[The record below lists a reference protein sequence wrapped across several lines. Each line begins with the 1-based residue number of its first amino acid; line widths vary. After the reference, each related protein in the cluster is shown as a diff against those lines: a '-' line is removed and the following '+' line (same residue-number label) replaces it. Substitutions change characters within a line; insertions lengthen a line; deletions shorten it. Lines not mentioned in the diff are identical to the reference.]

1 MNSTSPPLISVWVTT
16 YNHFGFIEKCLDS
29 ILAQETRYS
38 FEICLG
44 EDESTDGT
52 REICREYAARYP
64 NIIRLFLRDRN
75 DPRRARCA
83 GLWLFNF
90 IETFKAC
97 RGKYVALCD
106 GDDFWSDPHK
116 LQKQVDYLKQHP
128 ECSGCFH
135 KIGQVDKKGRII
147 HSDMGYPLRLQE
159 FYSLDY
165 LLRYS
170 NFSPTLSVVFRNH
183 AQVAPEWIKQAPF
196 ADMIVHAGNLQRGDY
211 GFVDEVMG
219 FYRIHGDG
227 LASGT
232 SRLNNTKATIEVHRL
247 IGENFGLM
255 ESSSYHQGIRALK
268 ISCFIENMMGTL
280 LPKKIKK
287 RFDMNIG
294 NKVWSF
300 GRRVYASY
308 YVITQWRAVK
318 FFKSMISRITI

>member
-1 MNSTSPPLISVWVTT
+1 MNDTSHPLISVWVIT
-16 YNHFGFIEKCLDS
+16 YNHADFIEKCLDS
-29 ILAQETRYS
+29 ILGQEIDYP

-75 DPRRARCA
+75 DPRRAGCA
-83 GLWLFNF
+83 GVWQFNF

-106 GDDFWSDPHK
+106 GDDFWSDPYK
-116 LQKQVDYLKQHP
+116 VKKQIEYLERHP

-135 KIGQVDKKGRII
+135 KIGQVSEKGRII
-147 HSDMGYPLRLQE
+147 HADMGYPPHRQD

-170 NFSPTLSVVFRNH
+170 NFSPLLSVVFRNH
-183 AQVAPEWIKQAPF
+183 AQVAPEWIRQAPL
-196 ADMIVHAGNLQRGDY
+196 ADMIVHACNLQRGDY

-219 FYRIHGDG
+219 YYRIHGGG

-232 SRLNNTKATIEVHRL
+232 SRLNIVKATLEVYRL
-247 IGENFGLM
+247 IGQNLRVVERP
-255 ESSSYHQGIRALK
+255 SYRQGIRSLK
-268 ISCFIENMMGTL
+268 VSYLFEKMMEVL
-280 LPKKIKK
+280 LPKKLKK
-287 RFDMNIG
+287 RFDIIFG
-294 NKVWSF
+294 KKVRYF
-300 GRRVYASY
+300 VRRVLSGG
-308 YVITQWRAVK
+308 
-318 FFKSMISRITI
+318 